1 VGNAYGARDPQGVRR
16 AGAVAFAVTA
26 LFAMTVSLVL
36 WPVAGVVSHAY
47 TDDARALAL
56 TVPALILSCF
66 FLIPDALQVVV
77 AHALRARGDVVM
89 PSVTHMIS
97 YLAVMMPLSWWL
109 AIPMGLGL
117 NGIILGI
124 IAASFLSAGLLL
136 WRWWVLARR
145 Y

>member
-1 VGNAYGARDPQGVRR
+1 M
-16 AGAVAFAVTA
+16 AFAVTA
-26 LFAMTVSLVL
+26 LFAVVVSLVL
-36 WPVAGVVSHAY
+36 WPTAEGVSRIY

-56 TVPALILSCF
+56 AAPALILSCL

-77 AHALRARGDVVM
+77 AHALRARGDVLM

-109 AIPMGLGL
+109 AIPMGYGL
-117 NGIILGI
+117 NGIIGGI
-124 IAASFLSAGLLL
+124 VVASFISAGLLL